1 MKSYAGVP
9 CTTTTEG
16 LPLSGPVKEE
26 TPVKTPTFAPSGGEV
41 AYGSTVT
48 ITCETDGAT
57 LYYTTDGS
65 LKAVT
70 TAAGDKRTYA
80 ENAGQK
86 RLPASQKGL
95 QAIALPRMIKRRK
108 RLFAI

>member
-1 MKSYAGVP
+1 MEALSTEHLYDTANRLTSQSWTVGNDTYTESY
-9 CTTTTEG
+9 TYY
-16 LPLSGPVKEE
+16 SG
-26 TPVKTPTFAPSGGEV
+26 
-41 AYGSTVT
+41 
-48 ITCETDGAT
+48 
-57 LYYTTDGS
+57 DGS

-95 QAIALPRMIKRRK
+95 QAIALPRTKNAGNCAFRYK
-108 RLFAI
+108 